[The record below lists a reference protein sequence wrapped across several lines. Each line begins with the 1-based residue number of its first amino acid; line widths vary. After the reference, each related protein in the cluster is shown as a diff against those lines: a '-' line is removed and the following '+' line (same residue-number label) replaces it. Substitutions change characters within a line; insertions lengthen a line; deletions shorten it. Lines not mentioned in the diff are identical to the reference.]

1 MTLPGNHDPETPP
14 PVEPDTSDVLAST
27 DAASPV
33 AAVRLLIE
41 EVRTSANQELA
52 LARTAFGIVGSEV
65 RDISMWGS
73 IALACS
79 GVALLALAIGLMIAL
94 ATVTGEWAA
103 ALIVPGILLLV
114 ALFAAL
120 RVRSGTRRVKAAMDM
135 LKR

>member
-41 EVRTSANQELA
+41 ERTSANQELA

-73 IALACS
+73 IALACA